1 MIKKLTLASLICSG
15 TLYADTILGGE
26 ISLGIYSHTP
36 SGSASYTLPY
46 TTLNPSVDLENDL
59 GWDTAQDAILK
70 AYFEH
75 ALPFIPNVKF
85 AYSNFNQSGEG
96 TVGSFSW
103 GGIIG
108 LDGVIDTSLELQM
121 YDITA
126 YYELLDN
133 VVEIDAGLTLRYLN
147 GDLGVTPTADFN
159 LPGFIPDFS
168 IAAPQTTNIDMWIP
182 MAYGKVRFTIPTT
195 DISLQLEGNGITY
208 QDTTFYDYELSARYT
223 LSMGFGLEGGYKS
236 MHLDSEDLAEG
247 LVVDVDSSGP
257 YAAIVWDF

>member
-1 MIKKLTLASLICSG
+1 MLKKLTLASLLASSV
-15 TLYADTILGGE
+15 LYADMIGGE
-26 ISLGIYSHTP
+26 VSLGIYSHSP
-36 SGSASYTLPY
+36 SGTASYTLPY
-46 TTLNPSVDLENDL
+46 LPLNESIDLENDL
-59 GWDTAQDAILK
+59 GWSDEQDAMVK
-70 AYFEH
+70 AYFELP
-75 ALPFIPNVKF
+75 LPFVPNVKL

-96 TVGSFSW
+96 TVDSFSW

-108 LDGVIDTSLELQM
+108 LDGTIDTSLDLQM
-121 YDITA
+121 YDLTA

-147 GDLGVTPTADFN
+147 GDMSVTPTADFN
-159 LPGFIPDFS
+159 LPGFMPDPS
-168 IAAPQTTNIDMWIP
+168 ISAPQSTNIDMWIP
-182 MAYGKVRFTIPTT
+182 LAYGKVRLNIPNT

-223 LSMGFGLEGGYKS
+223 FSMGLGVEAGYKS
-236 MHLDSEDLAEG
+236 IHLDSEDLADG

>member
-1 MIKKLTLASLICSG
+1 MMLKKLALASLLASSV
-15 TLYADTILGGE
+15 LYADMIGGE
-26 ISLGIYSHTP
+26 VSVGIYSHTP

-46 TTLNPSVDLENDL
+46 MPLNESIDLENDL
-59 GWDTAQDAILK
+59 GWSDAQDVMLK
-70 AYFEH
+70 AYFELP
-75 ALPFIPNVKF
+75 LPFVPNVKL

-96 TVGSFSW
+96 TVESFSW

-108 LDGVIDTSLELQM
+108 LDGTIDTALDLQM
-121 YDITA
+121 YDLTA

-133 VVEIDAGLTLRYLN
+133 VVEIDAGLTARYLN
-147 GDLGVTPTADFN
+147 GNIDVTPTADFN

-168 IAAPQTTNIDMWIP
+168 VSAPQSTDIDMWIP
-182 MAYGKVRFTIPTT
+182 LVYSKARFNIPTT

-223 LSMGFGLEGGYKS
+223 FAMGLGVEAGYKS
-236 MHLDSEDLAEG
+236 IHLDSEDLTDG

-257 YAAIVWDF
+257 YAAVVWDF

>member
-1 MIKKLTLASLICSG
+1 MLKKLTLASLLASSV
-15 TLYADTILGGE
+15 LYADMIGGE
-26 ISLGIYSHTP
+26 VSVGIYSHTP

-46 TTLNPSVDLENDL
+46 MPLNESIDLENDL
-59 GWDTAQDAILK
+59 GWSDAQDVMLK
-70 AYFEH
+70 AYFELP
-75 ALPFIPNVKF
+75 LPFVPNVKL

-96 TVGSFSW
+96 TVNSFSW

-108 LDGVIDTSLELQM
+108 LDGTIDTSLDLQM
-121 YDITA
+121 YDLTA

-147 GDLGVTPTADFN
+147 GDMDVTPTAVFN
-159 LPGFIPDFS
+159 LPVVPDPS
-168 IAAPQTTNIDMWIP
+168 LSAPQSTNIDMWIP
-182 MAYGKVRFTIPTT
+182 LVYGKARFNIPTT

-223 LSMGFGLEGGYKS
+223 FSMGLGLEAGYKS
-236 MHLDSEDLAEG
+236 MHLDSQDLADG

-257 YAAIVWDF
+257 YVAVVWDF

>member
-1 MIKKLTLASLICSG
+1 MLKKLTIASLLAS
-15 TLYADTILGGE
+15 TVLYADMIGGE
-26 ISLGIYSHTP
+26 VSLGIYSHSP

-46 TTLNPSVDLENDL
+46 MPLNKSIDLENDL
-59 GWDTAQDAILK
+59 GWSNEQDVMVK
-70 AYFEH
+70 AYFELP
-75 ALPFIPNVKF
+75 LPFVPNVKL
-85 AYSNFNQSGEG
+85 AYSNFSQSGKA
-96 TVGSFSW
+96 TVTSFSW

-108 LDGVIDTSLELQM
+108 LDGTIDTALDLQM
-121 YDITA
+121 YDMTA

-147 GDLGVTPTADFN
+147 GNMDVTPTADFN
-159 LPGFIPDFS
+159 LPGFIPDLS
-168 IAAPQTTNIDMWIP
+168 ISAPQSTNIDMWIP
-182 MAYGKVRFTIPTT
+182 LVYGKARFNIPTT

-223 LSMGFGLEGGYKS
+223 FSMGLGVEAGYKS
-236 MHLDSEDLAEG
+236 MHLDSKDLAYG